1 MAKKTY
7 IVDIDVDGNKIE
19 NLPLAV
25 NQGDATSKDFID
37 EMFIDNLQL
46 TTFTYDSNITNNP
59 NISTFR
65 LNNAVFTNVTQM
77 YIHKTDLYTFDL
89 SDIFSNLFVDNII
102 KIKQA
107 NDTSKWVDYKI
118 ISATDNITYYTINV
132 AYNLIAVNGG
142 PATSS
147 ICKITF
153 FDQSNISGL
162 TITNPYNTTLI
173 QSASGTGG
181 VADGTNY
188 VDGTN
193 ISIIF
198 PSLPVG
204 AVVVSSQV
212 LITYTSNNPSYLSE
226 LMVRMTP
233 PNSAQQSDLITSI
246 ANISGTLTDIILAN
260 FTTTDPVG
268 TWLFEFRDTIN
279 NAGVD
284 VNITDVTINCTYTL
298 DTNLYD
304 FNGVVQAKKFIGDG
318 SQLINLP
325 EGVKLVKAYLTQTQA
340 INVNTPNT
348 LTNHVFIIP
357 PGKSMSLRGV
367 LVFTSAA
374 INTGAYYGVLVSQP
388 TGADGNAI
396 GSFSIGVSI
405 TSAQAASELRDGD
418 AINVA
423 AAGSLESGVLGT
435 ASVAGNNSGNMILN
449 VTNTSTNVS
458 TVVEIRFRSETNGT
472 AVTAQIGTSAIA
484 LIG

>member
-1 MAKKTY
+1 MDNY
-7 IVDIDVDGNKIE
+7 
-19 NLPLAV
+19 
-25 NQGDATSKDFID
+25 S
-37 EMFIDNLQL
+37 IDNI
-46 TTFTYDSNITNNP
+46 NVEGAITASLFSGSF
-59 NISTFR
+59 IGDGS
-65 LNNAVFTNVTQM
+65 LLGGIVHGSL
-77 YIHKTDLYTFDL
+77 IGL
-89 SDIFSNLFVDNII
+89 SDDDHPQYYN
-102 KIKQA
+102 QTRG
-107 NDTSKWVDYKI
+107 DTRYVKRTE
-118 ISATDNITYYTINV
+118 IS
-132 AYNLIAVNGG
+132 
-142 PATSS
+142 
-147 ICKITF
+147 
-153 FDQSNISGL
+153 
-162 TITNPYNTTLI
+162 ITNPYNTTLI
-173 QSASGTGG
+173 ESASGTGG
-181 VADGTNY
+181 AANGTNY

-226 LMVRMTP
+226 LRVRMTP

-268 TWLFEFRDTIN
+268 TWLFEFRDTFN
-279 NAGVD
+279 DAGVD

-298 DTNLYD
+298 DTNLYGFD
-304 FNGVVQAKKFIGDG
+304 GVIQAKKFIGDG

-325 EGVKLVKAYLTQTQA
+325 QGVQLVKAYLTATQA
-340 INVNTPNT
+340 ITVNTPNT

-357 PGKSMSLRGV
+357 PGKSMSLQGV
-367 LVFTSAA
+367 LIFTSAA
-374 INTGAYYGVLVSQP
+374 NNTGAYYGVRVSQP
-388 TGADGNAI
+388 TGANGNAI
-396 GSFSIGVSI
+396 GSFSIGVTV
-405 TSAQAASELRDGD
+405 TSAAANSELRDGD
-418 AINVA
+418 AINVGG
-423 AAGSLESGVLGT
+423 AGSLESGVLGT